1 MSPRRF
7 RWLLNLWPPF
17 LFAGIRLL
25 QLAPDY
31 SACRV
36 RLRLHW
42 FNRNYVGTHFGGSL
56 FAMTDPFLMLLAIQ
70 RLGRDYLVWDQAA
83 EIQFIRAVREDVF
96 ADFRLDDVTVQELRA
111 AAADGDR
118 HLRWFE
124 VAVHTASG
132 ELVAQVRKQLYV
144 KRKRRSTA
152 DSASTSS

>member
-7 RWLLNLWPPF
+7 RWMLNLWPPF

-25 QLAPDY
+25 QLEPDY

-70 RLGRDYLVWDQAA
+70 RLGRDYLIWDQAA
-83 EIQFIRAVREDVF
+83 EIHFIKAVREDVF
-96 ADFRLDDVTVQELRA
+96 ADFRLDDTTIAELRE
-111 AAADGDR
+111 AADAGGK
-118 HLRWFE
+118 HLRWFDIE
-124 VAVHTASG
+124 VRTAAG
-132 ELVAQVRKQLYV
+132 DVVARVRKQLYV